1 MNAFRYAQAHDV
13 ASALASVAGDPG
25 ATYIAGGTNVI
36 DLMKENVE
44 RPALLVDITGLPL
57 RGIEPTAH
65 GVRVGA
71 LAVMSDVAD
80 HPAVARDFPA
90 VAQALLLSASPQLR
104 NMATIGGNLMQRTR
118 CAYFRD
124 ASQPCNKR
132 AAGSGCGALGGVN
145 RRHAV
150 IGGSE
155 QCICTHASDL
165 AVALLAVDA
174 VVHVR
179 GRAGER
185 SIPIEHFHVLPGTT
199 PQRETVLERG
209 ELITAVELPAAAAA
223 RNSYYLKVR
232 DRASYEFALV
242 SVAAALDVSAGGRI
256 RAARVAL
263 GGVAPIPWR
272 AHAAEAALVG
282 KPANAQTFAAAAAA
296 ATRGMRSYGQN
307 GFKIALT
314 QRAVARA
321 LAHAGGAA

>member
-1 MNAFRYAQAHDV
+1 MNAFRYVRAPDL
-13 ASALASVAGDPG
+13 ASALATVAGDPR
-25 ATYIAGGTNVI
+25 ATYIAGGTNVV

-44 RPALLVDITGLPL
+44 QPGLLVDITALPL
-57 RGIEPTAH
+57 RGIERTAR
-65 GVRVGA
+65 GVRIGA

-80 HPAVARDFPA
+80 HPAVAADFPA

-104 NMATIGGNLMQRTR
+104 NMATIGGNLMQRAR

-124 ASQPCNKR
+124 VTQPCNKR
-132 AAGSGCGALGGVN
+132 APGSGCGALGGVN

-150 IGGSE
+150 IGGSP

-174 VVHVR
+174 IVHVR
-179 GRAGER
+179 GRTGER
-185 SIPIEHFHVLPGTT
+185 TIPIEGFHLLPGAT

-209 ELITAVELPAAAAA
+209 ELIVAVELPVSAAA
-223 RNSYYLKVR
+223 RRSHYLKVR
-232 DRASYEFALV
+232 DRGSYEFALV
-242 SVAAALDVSAGGRI
+242 SAAAALDIAGGRV
-256 RAARVAL
+256 RVARVAL
-263 GGVAPIPWR
+263 GGVAPTPWR

-282 KPANAQTFAAAAAA
+282 RPADAQTFAAAATA
-296 ATRGMRSYGQN
+296 ATRGMRSYGEN
-307 GFKIALT
+307 GFKIALA

>member
-13 ASALASVAGDPG
+13 ASALATVAGDPR
-25 ATYIAGGTNVI
+25 ATYIAGGTNVL

-57 RGIEPTAH
+57 HGIDRTAR
-65 GVRVGA
+65 GVRIGA

-80 HPAVARDFPA
+80 HPAIASDFPV

-124 ASQPCNKR
+124 VSQPCNKR
-132 AAGSGCGALGGVN
+132 APGSGCAALEGVN

-150 IGGSE
+150 VGGSE
-155 QCICTHASDL
+155 HCICTHASDL

-185 SIPIEHFHVLPGTT
+185 TIPIDRFHLLPGTT

-209 ELITAVELPAAAAA
+209 ELIVAVELPAGAAA

-232 DRASYEFALV
+232 DRASFEFALV
-242 SVAAALDVSAGGRI
+242 SVAAALDIAAGGRI

-263 GGVAPIPWR
+263 GGVAPTPWR
-272 AHAAEAALVG
+272 ARDAEAALVG
-282 KPANAQTFAAAAAA
+282 QPANAQTFAAAATA

-314 QRAVARA
+314 RRAVVRA
-321 LAHAGGAA
+321 LAHVGGAA